1 MHRSFRSTTYVNAF
15 ACAVVV
21 ATCLAR
27 RAEAQGDGFRNT
39 DPGRPMRVEDA
50 LAIPRYALDLY
61 IAPEWRDFSGSGS
74 WAVRP
79 GLAFGLLPRTQI
91 ELEIPVILRRGASDD
106 PAVSGLRLAAQH
118 NLNVERRALPAVGLE
133 ASMLFPVGEVVNAHP
148 SIKGLATKAFRW
160 ARVNASSEAVFGDEP
175 ITSAARTDLA
185 RWESGISVDRTFV
198 RRAAILGVEL
208 VARQPLE
215 RRDAVQWRGAFGGA
229 YQLTSWVT
237 LDAAV
242 GYEFA
247 GSPQGFSVSAAIT
260 RRIAVPSVLP
270 GTGTWGRR

>member
-1 MHRSFRSTTYVNAF
+1 
-15 ACAVVV
+15 
-21 ATCLAR
+21 
-27 RAEAQGDGFRNT
+27 
-39 DPGRPMRVEDA
+39 MRVEDA
-50 LAIPRYALDLY
+50 LAVPRYALDVY
-61 IAPEWRDFSGSGS
+61 FVPEWRDVSGSGS

-91 ELEIPVILRRGASDD
+91 ELEVPVILSRGASTD

-118 NLNVERRALPAVGLE
+118 NLNVERRVLPAVAVE

-160 ARVNASSEAVFGDEP
+160 GRLNASSEAVFGDEP
-175 ITSAARTDLA
+175 VASAARADLA
-185 RWESGISVDRTFV
+185 RWESGVSVDRTFA
-198 RRAAILGVEL
+198 RRAAMLGVEL

-215 RRDAVQWRGAFGGA
+215 RTDAVQWRGALGGA

-242 GYEFA
+242 GYAFA
-247 GSPQGFSVSAAIT
+247 GSLRGISVSAAIT

-270 GTGTWGRR
+270 GTGRWGRR